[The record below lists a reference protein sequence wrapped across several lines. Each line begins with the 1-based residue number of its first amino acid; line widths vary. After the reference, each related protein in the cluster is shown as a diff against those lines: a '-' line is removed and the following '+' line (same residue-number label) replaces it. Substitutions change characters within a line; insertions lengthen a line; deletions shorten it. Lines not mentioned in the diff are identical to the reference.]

1 MDMRQLIKTMLN
13 VTPSARPDSE
23 QILQMPI
30 VQKRYRKYFLRQDG
44 SPVPMME
51 ENPNQQT

>member
-51 ENPNQQT
+51 ENTNQQT